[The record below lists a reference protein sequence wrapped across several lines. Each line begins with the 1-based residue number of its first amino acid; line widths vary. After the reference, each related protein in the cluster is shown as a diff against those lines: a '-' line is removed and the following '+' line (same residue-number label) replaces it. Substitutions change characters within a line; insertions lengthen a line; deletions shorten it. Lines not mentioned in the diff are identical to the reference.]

1 MENLAPML
9 PLFGAL
15 SALAAV
21 VWLLLLL
28 TRAVDIKRIRQV
40 VVMISTPF
48 VDWLLRRLT
57 MVANAKRI
65 RQLVVKD
72 NDIADDEKR
81 GLSIESVSC
90 VVAHWRDDTIE
101 FKPSFVL
108 RNRWIDSWN
117 ILEYKGDFSI
127 TDFATTYRLE
137 PALSTP
143 PLHPL
148 SAACPQFSIRWNP
161 DQEVRERL
169 KLSKD
174 RVVLVLYNIHLIVR
188 CQREG
193 DEPITVPLERRISSE
208 FIVNPSAG
216 AAAFGI

>member
-148 SAACPQFSIRWNP
+148 SAASARETNRLLCRLRDGFHRSSLLIRVQARQHSVSSP
-161 DQEVRERL
+161 M
-169 KLSKD
+169 KP
-174 RVVLVLYNIHLIVR
+174 
-188 CQREG
+188 G
-193 DEPITVPLERRISSE
+193 D
-208 FIVNPSAG
+208 NHA
-216 AAAFGI
+216 